1 MLKIVKNKNFNNKFK
16 NILYICI
23 VNKKKIGAKTLFATH
38 YHELSQ
44 LEEKLDGVK
53 NYRIAVKKHGDDIT
67 FLRKIVRGGA
77 DDSFGIEVAKL
88 AGVSDYV
95 IKRAKEILASLEDG
109 KDDVKLPKA
118 IKEPTA
124 QISFEDSTATEILEE
139 LKLLDVTTLTPIEA
153 LNKLYQL
160 ANRAKN

>member
-1 MLKIVKNKNFNNKFK
+1 M
-16 NILYICI
+16 
-23 VNKKKIGAKTLFATH
+23 
-38 YHELSQ
+38 
-44 LEEKLDGVK
+44 
-53 NYRIAVKKHGDDIT
+53 
-67 FLRKIVRGGA
+67 
-77 DDSFGIEVAKL
+77 
-88 AGVSDYV
+88 
-95 IKRAKEILASLEDG
+95 ASLEDG